1 MKLYELEKYKINQS
15 VNVRY
20 ESAGGTEK
28 IHATGKLKDIGKE
41 IYETAG
47 GKIKYVWVSVWL
59 PMDRKTSVF
68 PSWCIH

>member
-1 MKLYELEKYKINQS
+1 MLLCQLERYKIGQNVQ
-15 VNVRY
+15 VNY

-28 IHATGKLKDIGKE
+28 INTMGTLKDIGTK

-47 GKIKYVWVSVWL
+47 GKIKYVWVSVWM
-59 PMDRKTSVF
+59 PVYQRTSVF